1 MKNEI
6 DFVFQSDSDLVK
18 QVYNCHNSNY
28 IIEYN
33 EQQQNDLCVVYFS
46 SNNIYGQ
53 NTEECFSNNIIL
65 KNRFE
70 WYGTRILNARK
81 HVFLRDVIKQW
92 YITGINS
99 TYNSPES
106 LYEFLKGQTQGYTL
120 ITVGSS
126 SGGFAAVLYGSLLN
140 AEKVLTFNGQFEVF
154 SLLKTSNPSI
164 NPIIF
169 RNQNKNELTKYYDVR
184 KFITNPSCIFYFYST
199 KSAWDKEQFEHGRIK
214 NINHIGFI
222 TSHHGIPFLKC
233 NLPKMLSLEKK
244 DLLKMNKKTYHPLF
258 FSIKM
263 VGIFKTMKGLYSQLK
278 NL

>member
-1 MKNEI
+1 MKNENGY
-6 DFVFQSDSDLVK
+6 VFQSDSDLVR
-18 QVYNCHNSNY
+18 QAYNFNNNF

-33 EQQQNDLCVVYFS
+33 ESLQNDLCVLYFS

-53 NTEECFSNNIIL
+53 NTEESFRNNIIL
-65 KNRFE
+65 KNKFE

-81 HVFLRDVIKQW
+81 HIFLRDLIKQW
-92 YITGINS
+92 YLTGINS

-106 LYEFLKGQTQGYTL
+106 LYQFLKVETKCYRV

-126 SGGFAAVLYGSLLN
+126 SGGFAATLYGSLLN
-140 AEKVLTFNGQFEVF
+140 AEKILTFNGQFEVF
-154 SLLKTSNPSI
+154 SLLESSNSSI

-169 RNQNKNELTKYYDVR
+169 RNKNESELTKYYDVR

-199 KSAWDKEQFEHGRIK
+199 KSAWDREQFEYVRIK

-233 NLPKMLSLEKK
+233 NLPRILSLEKK
-244 DLLKMNKKTYHPLF
+244 DLLKMNKKTYHPLL

-263 VGIFKTMKGLYSQLK
+263 VGIFKTIKGLYYQLK